1 LDHAGAEYA
10 LSYMDLTTGQFFVTK
25 LSDFAAVCGEVR
37 NLRARE
43 LVLGFDLTED
53 QQAIFGNQM
62 NLLLSLEKEATEDIQ
77 LIDPS

>member
-1 LDHAGAEYA
+1 
-10 LSYMDLTTGQFFVTK
+10 
-25 LSDFAAVCGEVR
+25 
-37 NLRARE
+37 

-77 LIDPS
+77 LIDPSLSPVEKAVSGKLLRYVHRTQLRELSHLQKIQRYEIKD